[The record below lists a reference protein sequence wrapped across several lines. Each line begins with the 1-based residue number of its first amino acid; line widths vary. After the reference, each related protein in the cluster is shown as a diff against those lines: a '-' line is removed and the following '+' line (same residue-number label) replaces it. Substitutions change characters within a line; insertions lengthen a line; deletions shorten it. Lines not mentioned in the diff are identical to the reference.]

1 VFLLNKS
8 IFSLIVPTN
17 KIGSCGM
24 IAILVLKSSR
34 PIFDTSMPSIKIFP
48 SAAST
53 ILSNEISKVDL
64 PLPVRP
70 TMPIFSFG
78 FMLIVTFF
86 RTSTPYSWY
95 LRTTFENF
103 MFPDFG
109 QPVGGR
115 LSGIIAGDSC

>member
-1 VFLLNKS
+1 
-8 IFSLIVPTN
+8 
-17 KIGSCGM
+17 
-24 IAILVLKSSR
+24 
-34 PIFDTSMPSIKIFP
+34 
-48 SAAST
+48 
-53 ILSNEISKVDL
+53 
-64 PLPVRP
+64 
-70 TMPIFSFG
+70 MPIFSFG